1 MIYIC
6 NFNFVLT
13 LTLNMISSF
22 FLVQKKRTFSDI
34 IPLLEL
40 KSLKS
45 FANKCQVKFRNEL
58 HKLYDQIRTATANW

>member
-1 MIYIC
+1 
-6 NFNFVLT
+6 
-13 LTLNMISSF
+13 MISSF

-34 IPLLEL
+34 IPLLAL